1 MRFKAALRAPS
12 RLRRLWREARTD
24 ADMHFGGYVSWG
36 EHLRRHGVGDV
47 MGLDVLDVGGGDRAQ
62 LSLLFAADGARVTS
76 LDSLPVA
83 LGSRRPRMWAALAR
97 AEGPLA
103 AVRAVVRDVLH
114 TFRYWRRLERRAGRR
129 LPFHAV
135 RLIRGDAAQLPFA
148 DDSFDIV
155 ISSAVWEH
163 LRDVER
169 ATEEVSRVL
178 RPSGIA
184 AIQIALFP
192 SLQGGHHP
200 EWHSTNPSLHR
211 EIRPWDHLYPDRKK
225 LPTYLNEWSER
236 QYRETLGRSLD
247 VIEWQDDEMRG
258 VEFLTE
264 RILGELPEFSR
275 RDLLLSALTAWAR
288 PLTTGSR
295 RASEDLGGTDVVP

>member
-1 MRFKAALRAPS
+1 MTFNAALRAPS

-24 ADMHFGGYVSWG
+24 ADMHFDGYVSWR
-36 EHLRRHGVGDV
+36 ERLRRHGVKDV
-47 MGLDVLDVGGGDRAQ
+47 TELDVLDVGGGDRAQ

-76 LDSLPVA
+76 LDSIPVA
-83 LGSRRPRMWAALAR
+83 LGYRRPRMWAALAR
-97 AEGPLA
+97 SEGPLG

-129 LPFHAV
+129 LPFSAV

-169 ATEEVSRVL
+169 STVEVNRVL
-178 RPSGIA
+178 RPTGIA

-200 EWHSTNPSLHR
+200 EWHSIDPAMRR

-225 LPTYLNEWSER
+225 LPTYLNEWRER
-236 QYRETLGRSLD
+236 QYRETLARSLD
-247 VIEWQDDEMRG
+247 VFEWQDDEMRG
-258 VEFLTE
+258 AEFLTD
-264 RILGELPEFSR
+264 RIVADLPGFTR

-288 PLTTGSR
+288 PRSG
-295 RASEDLGGTDVVP
+295 P

>member
-1 MRFKAALRAPS
+1 MTFNAALRAPS

-24 ADMHFGGYVSWG
+24 ADMHVDGYVAWR
-36 EHLRRHGVGDV
+36 EHLRRHGVEDV
-47 MGLDVLDVGGGDRAQ
+47 TGLDVLDVGGGDRAQ

-76 LDSLPVA
+76 LDSIPVA
-83 LGSRRPRMWAALAR
+83 FGYRRPRMWAALAKSD
-97 AEGPLA
+97 GPLG
-103 AVRAVVRDVLH
+103 AVRAVVRDVVH

-129 LPFHAV
+129 LPFRAV
-135 RLIRGDAAQLPFA
+135 HLIHGDAARLPFA

-169 ATEEVSRVL
+169 ATKEVNRVL
-178 RPSGIA
+178 RPTGIA

-200 EWHSTNPSLHR
+200 EWHSTDPAMRR
-211 EIRPWDHLYPDRKK
+211 EIRPWDHLYPDRKQ
-225 LPTYLNEWSER
+225 LPTYLNEWRER
-236 QYRETLGRSLD
+236 QYRETLGRTLD
-247 VIEWQDDEMRG
+247 VFDWQDDEMRG
-258 VEFLTE
+258 AEFLTD
-264 RILGELPEFSR
+264 RIVADLPGFTR

-288 PLTTGSR
+288 PRSG
-295 RASEDLGGTDVVP
+295 P